1 MNVKL
6 DLPYP
11 EIRVEEKSER
21 YADLLLQDYAGEVSE
36 TTAVL
41 LYSYQHFEKFALN
54 KTFSKIIEEISIV
67 EMKHLEMLGK
77 IIKLLGKDPI
87 YMACESIGNN
97 CILWGANN
105 VNYATDLN
113 KMLKIDILAE
123 KRAIRNYQIHKD
135 MINDKYI
142 KKILDRI
149 ILDEKRHLEIFN
161 RLLYDGINE
170 S

>member
-11 EIRVEEKSER
+11 EIRIEGKNEY
-21 YADLLLQDYAGEVSE
+21 YADLLLQDYAGQVSE
-36 TTAVL
+36 TTAAL
-41 LYSYQHFEKFALN
+41 LYSYQHFEKFNTN
-54 KTFSKIIEEISIV
+54 KEFAKIIEEISIV

-77 IIKLLGKDPI
+77 LIKLLGKNPMYI
-87 YMACESIGNN
+87 TCETRGDDCTFWNA
-97 CILWGANN
+97 GY
-105 VNYATDLN
+105 VNYETNLE
-113 KMLKIDILAE
+113 KMLEIDIMSE
-123 KRAIRNYQIHKD
+123 QKAIRNYQIHKD

-161 RLLYDGINE
+161 KLL
-170 S
+170 SSLK